1 MTPAPAPVPT
11 GPAAYR
17 AWRASALGALTDR
30 CEADALAALIGEVAG
45 RTVLDAGCGDGMA
58 AIALAGGGAR
68 VTGLDPDPAMLA
80 AARAD
85 AAAAGVALPL
95 VRGRIEALPFAAA
108 SFDLVLAV
116 TVLCFVRDEGRAW
129 AEMARVLR
137 PGGLLVIGELG
148 RWSLWAARRRIRG
161 WLGSALW
168 RAASFH
174 GAGDLRRAAGRA
186 GLAVE
191 AVRGAVFHPP
201 SATLARLT
209 APVDA
214 RLGRRTT
221 FGAAFIALAARKPG

>member
-1 MTPAPAPVPT
+1 VATPAPVPT
-11 GPAAYR
+11 GPEAYR
-17 AWRASALGALTDR
+17 AWRASRLGALTDR
-30 CEADALAALIGEVAG
+30 CEADALEPLLGAVAG
-45 RTVLDAGCGDGMA
+45 RTVLDAGCGDGMG
-58 AIALAGGGAR
+58 AIALARRGAQA
-68 VTGLDPDPAMLA
+68 TGLDPDPAMLA
-80 AARAD
+80 AARAQ
-85 AAAAGVALPL
+85 AEAAGVRLPL
-95 VRGRIEALPFAAA
+95 VRGRVEALPFRDA

-116 TVLCFVRDEGRAW
+116 TVLCFVRDQGRAW

-174 GAGDLRRAAGRA
+174 SAGDLRRAAERA

-209 APVDA
+209 APLDA

-221 FGAAFIALAARKPG
+221 FGAAFIALAARRPG

>member
-1 MTPAPAPVPT
+1 MTGPSVPVPT

-17 AWRASALGALTDR
+17 AWRASPLGALTDR
-30 CEADALAALIGEVAG
+30 CEADALAPLLGEVAG
-45 RTVLDAGCGDGMA
+45 RAVLDLGCGDGVQA
-58 AIALAGGGAR
+58 VALARRGAA
-68 VTGLDPDPAMLA
+68 VTGLDADPAMLA
-80 AARAD
+80 AAGAN
-85 AAAAGVALPL
+85 AAAAGVRFAL
-95 VRGRIEALPFAAA
+95 VRGRIEALPFADGR
-108 SFDLVLAV
+108 FDLVLAV
-116 TVLCFVRDEGRAW
+116 TVLCFVREEQRAW

-137 PGGLLVIGELG
+137 PGGRLVIGELG

-161 WLGSALW
+161 WLGAALW

-174 GAGDLRRAAGRA
+174 TAGELRRAAERA

-201 SATLARLT
+201 SAALARLT

-221 FGAAFIALAARKPG
+221 VGAAFIALAARKPE

>member
-1 MTPAPAPVPT
+1 MATPAPAPT
-11 GPAAYR
+11 GPEAYR
-17 AWRASALGALTDR
+17 AWRASRLGALTDR
-30 CEADALAALIGEVAG
+30 CEADALEPLLGAVAG
-45 RTVLDAGCGDGMA
+45 RAVLDAGCGDGMG
-58 AIALAGGGAR
+58 AIALVRRGAQA
-68 VTGLDPDPAMLA
+68 TGLDPDPAMLA
-80 AARAD
+80 AARAH
-85 AAAAGVALPL
+85 AEAAGVALPL
-95 VRGRIEALPFAAA
+95 VRGRVEALPFRDA

-116 TVLCFVRDEGRAW
+116 TVLCFVRDQGRAW
-129 AEMARVLR
+129 AEMACVLR

-148 RWSLWAARRRIRG
+148 RWSLWAARRRLRG

-174 GAGDLRRAAGRA
+174 SAGNLRRAAGRA

-221 FGAAFIALAARKPG
+221 LGAAFIALAARKPG